1 MLEVYSKNI
10 AVAADAPIALN
21 NVALIKGAS
30 TELQGVSSILLNKCG
45 IYQVSVNAD
54 ATATPTGNVSIQ
66 LYKNNV
72 AVPEAISTGTIGDA
86 SAVVPLA
93 FTTLIQVPTN
103 SNINCPCN
111 IPTTIEIMNTGVAA
125 TFNSITVTVV
135 RV

>member
-10 AVAADAPIALN
+10 EVAANAPIALN
-21 NVALIKGAS
+21 NVALIKGTS

-45 IYQVSVNAD
+45 IYEVTVSAN

-72 AVPEAISTGTIGDA
+72 AVPEAISAATVGDA
-86 SAVVPLA
+86 GAIVALS
-93 FTTLIQVPTN
+93 FSTLVQVPTN
-103 SNINCPCN
+103 NAINCPCS
-111 IPTTIEIMNTGVAA
+111 IPTTIEIINTGVLA
-125 TFNSITVTVV
+125 TFNDITVTVV